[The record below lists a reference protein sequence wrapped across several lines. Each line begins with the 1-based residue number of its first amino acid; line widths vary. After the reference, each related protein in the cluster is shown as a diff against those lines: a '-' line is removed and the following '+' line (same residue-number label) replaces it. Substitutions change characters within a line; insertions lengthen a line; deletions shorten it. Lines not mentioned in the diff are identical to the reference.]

1 MTFKE
6 CWSLYSDKISFCAF
20 QKVWEGITWKG
31 VHDDVYTDEIKQ
43 RHILEKKNPGEKNG
57 NAIYSDEEILEIRKY
72 YTTHTLLETY
82 KKFGKTS
89 SLNGFRSSLSRTY
102 TYIPKYSK
110 IRKTWILNG
119 KEININSFEL

>member
-6 CWSLYSDKISFCAF
+6 CWLLYSDKISFSAF
-20 QKVWEGITWKG
+20 QKIWEGSTWKG
-31 VHDDVYTDEIKQ
+31 VHDDVYTNEIKQ
-43 RHILEKKNPGEKNG
+43 RHIFEKKNPGEKNG
-57 NAIYSDEEILEIRKY
+57 NAVYSDKEILEIRKY

-110 IRKTWILNG
+110 IRKTWTLNG
-119 KEININSFEL
+119 KEIDINSFEL